1 MIGGKNDSEDTFTVS
16 LAGQLHEALDDGK
29 AVDIRTLDVREMTI
43 ITDFMVIA
51 SGRSNRQVK
60 ALLER
65 VVEAARAVGAEVLG
79 IEGARQGEWV
89 LVDLGGVVIHIMR
102 PEARE
107 FYQLEKLWGARAPV
121 KLSQAFSGQA

>member
-1 MIGGKNDSEDTFTVS
+1 MIQGKNNGEDTFSVT
-16 LAGQLHEALDDGK
+16 LAGQICEALDDGK
-29 AVDIRTLDVREMTI
+29 AVDISTLDVRELTI

-107 FYQLEKLWGARAPV
+107 FYQLEKLWGARAPA
-121 KLSQAFSGQA
+121 KMSQAFSGQA